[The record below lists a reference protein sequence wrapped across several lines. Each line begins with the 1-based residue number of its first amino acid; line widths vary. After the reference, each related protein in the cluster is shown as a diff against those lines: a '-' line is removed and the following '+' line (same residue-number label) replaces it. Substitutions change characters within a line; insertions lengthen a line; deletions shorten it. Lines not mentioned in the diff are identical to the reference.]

1 MRRFWLIDA
10 GYMLEA
16 SNEVLKRRF
25 DYGRVKSVVESQLG
39 AINEVHFFNS
49 DNGSASTRQFHYNIG
64 KLGFCMHV
72 YTVKTS
78 IKKEMYC
85 KDCGGIVPICCSND
99 SKHSLSNMQQK
110 GVDVGLAT
118 LMLTRLND
126 YDVLVL
132 SSGDKDLLDAVE
144 YAKSQGKDIELA
156 VFKHGVAQRLI
167 NLSSQV
173 LYLEQFKANF

>member
-1 MRRFWLIDA
+1 
-10 GYMLEA
+10 
-16 SNEVLKRRF
+16 
-25 DYGRVKSVVESQLG
+25 
-39 AINEVHFFNS
+39 
-49 DNGSASTRQFHYNIG
+49 
-64 KLGFCMHV
+64 
-72 YTVKTS
+72 
-78 IKKEMYC
+78 
-85 KDCGGIVPICCSND
+85 
-99 SKHSLSNMQQK
+99 MQQK